1 MEKRTHSYQLLP
13 RMSRYSDTF
22 KKNKL
27 QNRNYVNCQ
36 YSPTHVYKN
45 NNFKKI
51 IKIICCAYFKNSRET
66 VNTSK
71 QKRPSC
77 SKLSP
82 GLQIRDV
89 N

>member
-45 NNFKKI
+45 N
-51 IKIICCAYFKNSRET
+51 
-66 VNTSK
+66 
-71 QKRPSC
+71 
-77 SKLSP
+77 KLCVVLILRIP
-82 GLQIRDV
+82 ERR
-89 N
+89 